1 MMQSPLYKSRFIQPS
16 WRVYFEE
23 MVRHRTGDTVNVLWA
38 AINRQGQARALD
50 NTRLAHH
57 QELLSGKS
65 GIINLQQTRLMLVGK
80 PFCETAQRAGEAIMP
95 ERISQ
100 MGELICLRDNNAIQP
115 DSLVVD
121 QQCNNGRCGLDEGGT
136 QIRLGG
142 AGYRFERIKPCAA
155 AFFKKGSE
163 QIGFILKMIIERAF
177 RDPRQLCNLG
187 HGGPLISLLEEKL
200 PCTGEDLLTFT
211 GGIFPLVWDKAVLD
225 WTGLRGR
232 FGRLCH
238 YFRGGLFLLIRG
250 HDKPRGGRG
259 PYRSLISS
267 LFFSDD
273 YAGAA
278 L

>member
-1 MMQSPLYKSRFIQPS
+1 MMQSLFYKGRFIQPS

-23 MVRHRTGDTVNVLWA
+23 MVRHRTGDTVNALWA

-65 GIINLQQTRLMLVGK
+65 GIINLQQTRFMLVGK
-80 PFCETAQRAGEAIMP
+80 PFCKTAQRAGEAIMP

-100 MGELICLRDNNAIQP
+100 MGEFIRLCNNNAVQP
-115 DSLVVD
+115 DSLVVG

-177 RDPRQLCNLG
+177 RDPRQLRNLG

-200 PCTGEDLLTFT
+200 SRTGEDLLTFT
-211 GGIFPLVWDKAVLD
+211 GGIFPLVRYGGRLGGIK
-225 WTGLRGR
+225 GR

-238 YFRGGLFLLIRG
+238 HFRGGLFLLIKG